1 MAPNYSKIDDKVTVE
16 EEIIVN
22 RDVSVSYYIS
32 EFFVYLQNVTGF
44 KKEAFTRTGMQSY
57 LKNIGKQLY
66 QMDIR
71 GDLLETILKVVK
83 IFTTVVNK
91 DTLEAG
97 ISLFIDVLHKVTCFL
112 FTSYVGKGI
121 LFITSGLSSAMS
133 AFVFG
138 MFFVMDFI
146 FNQLS
151 ANCFYQLKNWIL
163 CFFRS
168 EKITQFFDSVFG
180 TYGRA
185 ITLA

>member
-16 EEIIVN
+16 EVVIVN
-22 RDVSVSYYIS
+22 REVSVSYYIF
-32 EFFVYLQNVTGF
+32 EFFVYLEKLTGF
-44 KKEAFTRTGMQSY
+44 KKEAFTRAGMQSY

-71 GDLLETILKVVK
+71 GDLLEMLLKVVK

-91 DTLEAG
+91 DTLEAS
-97 ISLFIDVLHKVTCFL
+97 ISLFIDVLHKVTRFL
-112 FTSYVGKGI
+112 FTNYVGERI
-121 LFITSGLSSAMS
+121 LFITSGLSSGMS
-133 AFVFG
+133 AFVCA
-138 MFFVMDFI
+138 MFFIMDFI

-151 ANCFYQLKNWIL
+151 ANCFYQLKTWIL

-168 EKITQFFDSVFG
+168 EKITQFFDYVFG

-185 ITLA
+185 ITVA